1 MQRSKQTLFQWL
13 WRKQRQDSAGFTLLE
28 LLISMLIASIVV
40 SGLLY
45 LVVELAQ
52 IDRRESILDEVQRD
66 MQRAM
71 DYIGD
76 DLQEAVYVYPNPERI
91 AGLLDRDPKFP
102 SDRENDT
109 PVLAFW
115 RIDPIENSPLGLC
128 TPGSSNFNS
137 TAADFQSCRVL
148 RIRQSAYTLVVYVQ
162 RVNNGRNSANW
173 SGRSRLI
180 RYELSKYSNL
190 DTLTIRNG
198 YRDPTNSTDSVAGFE
213 VWKPKISGGT
223 PAGNSAVLTDFVQSP
238 TVLLNR
244 PPLSPAAS
252 AATTPSCSSFGSDAS
267 GNALYKVVPST
278 ATTTSNTS
286 FFACVRDDDLDDNP
300 DTLERSNQD
309 VYVFLRGNAVDGPP
323 GVVNAFSEE
332 SALPVLETRVL
343 VKGII
348 DKDLQ

>member
-1 MQRSKQTLFQWL
+1 
-13 WRKQRQDSAGFTLLE
+13 
-28 LLISMLIASIVV
+28 MLIAGIVV

-71 DYIGD
+71 NYIGD

-91 AGLLDRDPKFP
+91 AKLLAPDPKFP
-102 SDRENDT
+102 SDLVNDT

-115 RIDPIENSPLGLC
+115 RIDPIENSSMNLC
-128 TPGSSNFNS
+128 TPGSSGYNS
-137 TAADFQSCRVL
+137 TAANFQACQVL
-148 RIRQSAYTLVVYVQ
+148 RIRQAAYTLVVYVQ
-162 RVNNGRNSANW
+162 RVNSGSNSANW

-180 RYELSKYSNL
+180 RYELSKYSDLN
-190 DTLTIRNG
+190 TFAIRNG
-198 YRDPTNSTDSVAGFE
+198 YRDPTDSTDPLAPFE
-213 VWKPKISGGT
+213 VWQPKPSGGT

-238 TVLLNR
+238 MAPLNR
-244 PPLSPAAS
+244 LPLSPAAN
-252 AATTPSCSSFGSDAS
+252 AATTPSCSNFGSDTS
-267 GNALYKVVPST
+267 GNTLYKVVPST
-278 ATTTSNTS
+278 ATTTKNTS
-286 FFACVRDDDLDDNP
+286 FFACVRNADLDNNP
-300 DTLERSNQD
+300 ATVERSNQD
-309 VYVFLRGNAVDGPP
+309 VYVFLRGNAIDGPP